1 MAVDPSRPR
10 QSVTIRHAG
19 TEERRSFDGGEL
31 YREEQVLN
39 DLNRMLPMTP
49 YSRSAELMRK
59 LVISN
64 ELSGEFFVPS
74 YQRGYRWGAPEV
86 VKLLDDINT
95 DVICA
100 TTPRSYYLQP
110 IVVMWREAEG
120 SWELI
125 DGQQRLTTLYLIV
138 KYLRDS
144 NWLPRAKVNYSLSYQ
159 TRENSREYL
168 DTLDPS
174 LRHANI
180 DFHYIYSAYEA
191 IERWFE
197 DQSDPEGAAI
207 NVRKALAERVYL
219 IWYEAP
225 DGTDKNELF
234 RRLNVGRIPLTDAE
248 LIKALVLSKIG
259 ASGSRSERQEQVAVQ
274 WDNFEREL
282 RAPELWAFI
291 TGLNTKWPTHI
302 DLLFRAM
309 AGSTDGKEQHRY
321 WVFEELRPR
330 IENSAAEF
338 WRDVVRM
345 HGLITGWFHDRTL
358 YHFIGFL
365 IATGGRY
372 EFERIV
378 ELANGRTNK
387 SFRQALVDR
396 IRRRIDKSRSELDG
410 LSYEKRPDE
419 CQNIL
424 LLMNVA
430 TVLGPTDDNIVANSE
445 GARFSFY
452 AHARSSWSVE
462 HIHAQNA
469 APLTR
474 AEQWKTW
481 LELHRRGLDA
491 LPGRSNETNAD
502 LIGRIDTLVESI
514 DGREVGIEARFRKLE
529 DEILAAFTAR
539 GDPVIGDDVHLLPNL
554 ALLDRGHNSAL
565 GNSVFEVKRQEILRL
580 DRAGSYIP
588 PCTRNV
594 FLKYYTND
602 ADQQLHMWGPQDREA
617 YYDVMRSVLAPYLVP
632 EAAELVS

>member
-1 MAVDPSRPR
+1 MA
-10 QSVTIRHAG
+10 QYT
-19 TEERRSFDGGEL
+19 
-31 YREEQVLN
+31 
-39 DLNRMLPMTP
+39 
-49 YSRSAELMRK
+49 RSAELMRK
-59 LVISN
+59 LVISD
-64 ELSGEFFVPS
+64 ELSGEFFIPS
-74 YQRGYRWGAPEV
+74 YQRGYRWGVTEV
-86 VKLLDDINT
+86 VKLLDDINN
-95 DVICA
+95 DVIA
-100 TTPRSYYLQP
+100 APASRSYYLQP

-120 SWELI
+120 NWELI

-144 NWLPRAKVNYSLSYQ
+144 NWLPRAKVNYSLTYE

-168 DTLDPS
+168 GTLDPS
-174 LRHANI
+174 LRHSNI

-191 IERWFE
+191 IETWFE
-197 DQSDPEGAAI
+197 KQPDSEGAAI
-207 NVRKALAERVYL
+207 NVRKALAESVYL

-225 DGTDKNELF
+225 EGTDNSELF

-259 ASGSRSERQEQVAVQ
+259 ASGSRSERQDQVAVQ

-282 RAPELWAFI
+282 RDPELWAFI
-291 TGLNTKWPTHI
+291 TGSNTEWPTHI
-302 DLLFRAM
+302 DLVFRAM

-330 IENSAAEF
+330 IENSAADF

-358 YHFIGFL
+358 YHLIGFL

-372 EFERIV
+372 EFERLV
-378 ELANGRTNK
+378 ELADGRTNK
-387 SFRQALVDR
+387 SFRQALIDR
-396 IRRRIDKSRSELDG
+396 IRGRVGDTRSGLDELN
-410 LSYEKRPDE
+410 YEKHRDE
-419 CQNIL
+419 CQRLL

-430 TVLGPTDDNIVANSE
+430 TVLGPIDGNMVASDD
-445 GARFSFY
+445 GLRFSFY
-452 AHARSSWSVE
+452 AHARGSWSVE

-481 LELHRRGLDA
+481 LQLHRRGIDA
-491 LPGRSNETNAD
+491 LPARTNEENAD
-502 LIGRIDTLVESI
+502 LLARIDSVIESI
-514 DGREVGIEARFRKLE
+514 DAREEKLEGRFRKLE
-529 DEILAAFTAR
+529 DEILAAFAAN

-588 PCTRNV
+588 PCTRNI
-594 FLKYYTND
+594 FLKYYTDD
-602 ADQQLHMWGPQDREA
+602 ADQQIHMWGPQDREA
-617 YYDVMRSVLAPYLVP
+617 YYDVMRTVLAPYLVP
-632 EAAELVS
+632 EPAEAAS

>member
-1 MAVDPSRPR
+1 MA
-10 QSVTIRHAG
+10 QYT
-19 TEERRSFDGGEL
+19 
-31 YREEQVLN
+31 
-39 DLNRMLPMTP
+39 
-49 YSRSAELMRK
+49 RSAELMRK
-59 LVISN
+59 LVISD
-64 ELSGEFFVPS
+64 ELSGEFFIPS
-74 YQRGYRWGAPEV
+74 YQRGYRWGVTEV
-86 VKLLDDINT
+86 VNLLDDINN
-95 DVICA
+95 DVISA
-100 TTPRSYYLQP
+100 PASRSYYLQP

-120 SWELI
+120 NWELI

-144 NWLPRAKVNYSLSYQ
+144 NWLPRAKVNYSLTYE

-168 DTLDPS
+168 GTLDPS
-174 LRHANI
+174 LRHSNI

-191 IERWFE
+191 IETWFE
-197 DQSDPEGAAI
+197 KQPDSEGAAI
-207 NVRKALAERVYL
+207 NVRKALAESVYL

-225 DGTDKNELF
+225 EGTDNSELF

-259 ASGSRSERQEQVAVQ
+259 ASGSRSERQDQVAVQ

-282 RAPELWAFI
+282 RDPELWAFI
-291 TGLNTKWPTHI
+291 TGSNTEWPTHI
-302 DLLFRAM
+302 DLVFRAM

-330 IENSAAEF
+330 IENSAADF

-358 YHFIGFL
+358 YHLIGFL

-372 EFERIV
+372 EFERLV
-378 ELANGRTNK
+378 ELADGRTNK
-387 SFRQALVDR
+387 SFRQALIDR
-396 IRRRIDKSRSELDG
+396 IRGRVGDTRSGLDELN
-410 LSYEKRPDE
+410 YEKHRDE
-419 CQNIL
+419 CQRLL

-430 TVLGPTDDNIVANSE
+430 TVLGPIDGNMVASDD
-445 GARFSFY
+445 GLRFSFY
-452 AHARSSWSVE
+452 AHARGSWSVE

-481 LELHRRGLDA
+481 LQLHRRGIDA
-491 LPGRSNETNAD
+491 LPARTNEENAD
-502 LIGRIDTLVESI
+502 LLARIDSVIESI
-514 DGREVGIEARFRKLE
+514 DAREEKLEGRFRKLE
-529 DEILAAFTAR
+529 DEILAAFAAN

-588 PCTRNV
+588 PCTRNI
-594 FLKYYTND
+594 FLKYYTDD
-602 ADQQLHMWGPQDREA
+602 ADQQIHMWGPQDREA
-617 YYDVMRSVLAPYLVP
+617 YYDVMRTVLAPYLVP
-632 EAAELVS
+632 EPAEAAS

>member
-1 MAVDPSRPR
+1 MA
-10 QSVTIRHAG
+10 QYT
-19 TEERRSFDGGEL
+19 
-31 YREEQVLN
+31 
-39 DLNRMLPMTP
+39 
-49 YSRSAELMRK
+49 RSAELMRK
-59 LVISN
+59 LVISD
-64 ELSGEFFVPS
+64 ELSGEFLIPS
-74 YQRGYRWGAPEV
+74 YQRGYRWGATEV
-86 VKLLDDINT
+86 VKLLDDINN
-95 DVICA
+95 DVIA
-100 TTPRSYYLQP
+100 APASRTYYLQP

-120 SWELI
+120 NWELI

-144 NWLPRAKVNYSLSYQ
+144 NWLPRAKVNYSLTYE

-168 DTLDPS
+168 GTLDPS
-174 LRHANI
+174 LRHSNI

-191 IERWFE
+191 IETWFE
-197 DQSDPEGAAI
+197 KQPDSEGAAI
-207 NVRKALAERVYL
+207 NVRKALAESVYL

-225 DGTDKNELF
+225 EGTDNSELF

-259 ASGSRSERQEQVAVQ
+259 AGGSRSERQDQVAVQ

-282 RAPELWAFI
+282 RDPELWAFI
-291 TGLNTKWPTHI
+291 TGSNTEWPTHI
-302 DLLFRAM
+302 DLVFRAM

-330 IENSAAEF
+330 IENSAADF

-358 YHFIGFL
+358 YHLIGFL

-372 EFERIV
+372 EFERLV
-378 ELANGRTNK
+378 ELADGRTNK
-387 SFRQALVDR
+387 SFRQALIDR
-396 IRRRIDKSRSELDG
+396 IRGRVGDTRSGLDELN
-410 LSYEKRPDE
+410 YEKHRDE
-419 CQNIL
+419 CQRLL

-430 TVLGPTDDNIVANSE
+430 TVLGPIDGNMVASDD
-445 GARFSFY
+445 GLRFSFY
-452 AHARSSWSVE
+452 AHARGSWSVE

-481 LELHRRGLDA
+481 LQLHRRGIDA
-491 LPGRSNETNAD
+491 LPARTNEENAD
-502 LIGRIDTLVESI
+502 LLARIDSVIESI
-514 DGREVGIEARFRKLE
+514 DAREEKLEGRFRKLE
-529 DEILAAFTAR
+529 DEILAAFAAN

-588 PCTRNV
+588 PCTRNI
-594 FLKYYTND
+594 FLKYYTDD
-602 ADQQLHMWGPQDREA
+602 ADQQIHMWGPQDREA
-617 YYDVMRSVLAPYLVP
+617 YYDVMRTVLAPYLVP
-632 EAAELVS
+632 EPAEAAS